1 MEAELVALA
10 TAGATALIQQMA
22 TDGWSGA
29 RARVAGFLAAR
40 GWGSADSVGSD
51 LDTAR
56 AELTAA
62 RREDDTEAVDDLHAE
77 WRGRL
82 RRTLRAD
89 PEAAAEL
96 RVLLDELSPG
106 VASQQ
111 ARDIHNEIS
120 GGTYHEPVIQAGM
133 VDRIGT
139 IGGRPFGSGGRGGA
153 P

>member
-10 TAGATALIQQMA
+10 TAGATALVQQMA
-22 TDGWSGA
+22 TDGWTAA
-29 RARVAGFLAAR
+29 RDRVAGFLVAR
-40 GWGSADSVGSD
+40 GWGSAESVGAD
-51 LDTAR
+51 LEATR

-62 RREDDTEAVDDLHAE
+62 QREDDTEAVDDLHAE

-96 RVLLDELSPG
+96 RALLDELNPRLPTQQVGG
-106 VASQQ
+106 V
-111 ARDIHNEIS
+111 HNNVT
-120 GGTYHEPVIQAGM
+120 GGTHHGAVVQS
-133 VDRIGT
+133 GT
-139 IGGRPFGSGGRGGA
+139 IGSLHFGSGGREGA

>member
-10 TAGATALIQQMA
+10 TAGATALVQQMA
-22 TDGWSGA
+22 TDGWTAA
-29 RARVAGFLAAR
+29 RDRVAGFLAAR
-40 GWGSADSVGSD
+40 GWGSAESVGAD
-51 LDTAR
+51 LEATR

-62 RREDDTEAVDDLHAE
+62 QREDDTEAVDDLHAE

-96 RVLLDELSPG
+96 RALLDELSSDLP
-106 VASQQ
+106 AQQ
-111 ARDIHNEIS
+111 VIEIHNTIS
-120 GGTYHEPVIQAGM
+120 GGTYHDPVIQVGM
-133 VDRIGT
+133 V
-139 IGGRPFGSGGRGGA
+139 GGRHFGSPGREGA